1 MKNQKTRFALYRH
14 LFKEMEEMRAVAGL
28 PVPSIEKKCVKEKR
42 LCVSEKNRCC
52 CSSRK
57 LGLSHR
63 EV

>member
-1 MKNQKTRFALYRH
+1 MNGSILFSTRDLVIVFLTD
-14 LFKEMEEMRAVAGL
+14 L
-28 PVPSIEKKCVKEKR
+28 PVPKIFEKKCVKEKR

-57 LGLSHR
+57 LGLSRR